1 MGPIEIM
8 AFAFAIMIIL
18 KLLVV
23 LFHPKSALKASGAFV
38 GKNALMQFIFLALAV
53 WTGYYIFQYF
63 TIVDV
68 AAIMLFTT
76 FLMAV
81 AFAAYWELVVPLRK
95 KAFQNRH
102 RMWLSVIIWLFL
114 AVWTLYALF
123 V

>member
-8 AFAFAIMIIL
+8 ALAFAIMIIL
-18 KLLVV
+18 KLFVV
-23 LFHPKSALKASGAFV
+23 LLHPKSAIKFSEALV

-68 AAIMLFTT
+68 AAIMLFTI
-76 FLMAV
+76 FLVAV
-81 AFAAYWELVVPLRK
+81 AFAAYWELFVPLRK
-95 KAFQNRH
+95 KAFSNRG
-102 RMWLSVIIWLFL
+102 RMWLSVIIWLGL
-114 AVWTLYALF
+114 ALWVLYALF